1 MVLDRVLTPL
11 RTPGPRRGWPRRRAS
26 RRTWSSTART
36 RSEVSSSSA
45 TFRVGPYLGVG
56 LTSLDS
62 ACCRTG
68 KPKLPAFGL
77 PVDLPAGKKD
87 STAKTAMKKGKAGG
101 KAALEVAQLST
112 ASIGRLVRRFIHI
125 CSQLHAFS

>member
-1 MVLDRVLTPL
+1 LV
-11 RTPGPRRGWPRRRAS
+11 
-26 RRTWSSTART
+26 
-36 RSEVSSSSA
+36 
-45 TFRVGPYLGVG
+45 VG
-56 LTSLDS
+56 LTRLDS

-112 ASIGRLVRRFIHI
+112 ASIGRLVRHIIHI
-125 CSQLHAFS
+125 YSRLHAFS